1 MSGKMIGALK
11 ESRGGTLIDI
21 EVVPN
26 SNVFHIE
33 YNEWSKR
40 IRLKI
45 TSPAMKGQANKEIQ
59 AYFKGILGDATI
71 VKGEHNKKKSVFVNS
86 SLEEVS
92 DKLSKIL
99 K

>member
-1 MSGKMIGALK
+1 MSGSMKEALK

-21 EVVPN
+21 EVVAN
-26 SNVFHIE
+26 SSEFNIE

-59 AYFKGILGDATI
+59 GYFKGIFGEATI
-71 VKGEHNKKKSVFVNS
+71 VKGEHNKKKSIFVNS
-86 SLEEVS
+86 TLEEVS
-92 DKLSKIL
+92 NKLSKIL

>member
-1 MSGKMIGALK
+1 MKEALK

-21 EVVPN
+21 EVVAN
-26 SNVFHIE
+26 SSEFNIE

-59 AYFKGILGDATI
+59 GYFKAIFGEATI
-71 VKGEHNKKKSVFVNS
+71 VKGEHNKKKSIFVNS
-86 SLEEVS
+86 TLEEVS
-92 DKLSKIL
+92 NKLSKIL

>member
-1 MSGKMIGALK
+1 MSGTMRGALK

-21 EVVPN
+21 EVVSN
-26 SNVFHIE
+26 SSEFHIE

-45 TSPAMKGQANKEIQ
+45 TSPAIKGQANKEIQ
-59 AYFKGILGDATI
+59 TFFKGILGEATI
-71 VKGEHNKKKSVFVNS
+71 VKGEHNKKKSIFVNS
-86 SLEEVS
+86 SIEEVS
-92 DKLSKIL
+92 NKLSKIL

>member
-1 MSGKMIGALK
+1 MREALK
-11 ESRGGTLIDI
+11 ESRGGTLINI

-26 SNVFHIE
+26 SSEFLIE

-40 IRLKI
+40 IRIKL
-45 TSPAMKGQANKEIQ
+45 TSPAMKGQANKELQ
-59 AYFKGILGDATI
+59 TFFKSILGETTI
-71 VKGEHNKKKSVFVNS
+71 VKGEHNKKKSIFVNS

-92 DKLSKIL
+92 IKLSKII

>member
-1 MSGKMIGALK
+1 MLEALK
-11 ESRGGTLIDI
+11 ESRNGTIIEI
-21 EVVPN
+21 EVVAN
-26 SNVFHIE
+26 SSAFNIE

-45 TSPAMKGQANKEIQ
+45 NSPAIKGQANKEILT
-59 AYFKGILGDATI
+59 YFKGIFGEAAI
-71 VKGEHNKKKSVFVNS
+71 VKGEHNKKKSIFVNS

-92 DKLSKIL
+92 KKLTKIL

>member
-1 MSGKMIGALK
+1 MSGSVIEALK
-11 ESRGGTLIDI
+11 ESRGGTLIEI
-21 EVVPN
+21 EVVAN
-26 SNVFHIE
+26 SSEFHIE
-33 YNEWSKR
+33 YNQWSKR

-45 TSPAMKGQANKEIQ
+45 TSPAIKGQANREIQ
-59 AYFKGILGDATI
+59 AYFKDIFGGANI

-92 DKLSKIL
+92 NKLAKIL

>member
-1 MSGKMIGALK
+1 MKEALK

-26 SNVFHIE
+26 SKEFHIE

-40 IRLKI
+40 IRVKI

-59 AYFKGILGDATI
+59 TYFKSILGEATI
-71 VKGEHNKKKSVFVNS
+71 VKGEHNKKKSIFINS
-86 SLEEVS
+86 TLEEVS
-92 DKLSKIL
+92 NKLSKIL